1 MSKYE
6 KMVACNR
13 KSSADKIELAKKTI
27 FKMLDEGEKIT
38 IPKLIAKT
46 GLSRGFFYKNPIV
59 RSTLDKALEQQVGM
73 TDPPK
78 EHSRYGDGQRNRCI
92 ILHIMSV
99 NHSMPV

>member
-38 IPKLIAKT
+38 IP
-46 GLSRGFFYKNPIV
+46 S
-59 RSTLDKALEQQVGM
+59 
-73 TDPPK
+73 
-78 EHSRYGDGQRNRCI
+78 
-92 ILHIMSV
+92 
-99 NHSMPV
+99 

>member
-38 IPKLIAKT
+38 IPKLIARIVERIFLQEPHCTKHT
-46 GLSRGFFYKNPIV
+46 GQG
-59 RSTLDKALEQQVGM
+59 T
-73 TDPPK
+73 
-78 EHSRYGDGQRNRCI
+78 
-92 ILHIMSV
+92 
-99 NHSMPV
+99 